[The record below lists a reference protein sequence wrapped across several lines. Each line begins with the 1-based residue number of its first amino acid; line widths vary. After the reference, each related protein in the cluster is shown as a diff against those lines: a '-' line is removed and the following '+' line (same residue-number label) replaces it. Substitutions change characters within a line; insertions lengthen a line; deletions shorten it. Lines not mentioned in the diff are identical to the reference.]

1 MRQLTYTMH
10 FRGQASA
17 SGADGKVLR
26 MTSSGTSST
35 METIVGPIGVETNLH
50 PAVGDLA
57 FLESEVHLVSE
68 DAFQGKG
75 VLAFGDEGKHEL
87 RFATVHAGHLGR
99 SALPGVM
106 TGSVSWHVQGGT
118 GRFESATGLITST
131 FTLSDSGELSE
142 YHCGFIFVT
151 D

>member
-35 METIVGPIGVETNLH
+35 METIVGPTGIETNLH

-57 FLESEVHLVSE
+57 FLESEVYLVSE

-87 RFATVHAGHLGR
+87 RLATVHVGHLGR

-118 GRFESATGLITST
+118 GRFESLQASITST
-131 FTLSDSGELSE
+131 FTVPRSNGS
-142 YHCGFIFVT
+142 
-151 D
+151 